1 MLYKPDVRIFSQL
14 PLRGNS
20 LERSAMIRTVLT
32 AFIMFAMATVAM
44 AHSPL
49 QRTAPADGALIDQVP
64 SEISFVFGRDIRL
77 TRVEWSLDGDQT
89 GSVNLD
95 AANAF
100 GTEFALPFDGAGPG
114 AYLIE
119 WRGLSDDG
127 HAQKGSFAF
136 TVE

>member
-14 PLRGNS
+14 LWRGNS

-32 AFIMFAMATVAM
+32 AFTLCAIATLAV

-49 QRTAPADGALIDQVP
+49 QRTTPVDGAVVDQVP
-64 SEISFVFGRDIRL
+64 PELSFVFGRDIRL
-77 TRVEWSLDGDQT
+77 TRVEWRLDGDQE
-89 GSVNLD
+89 GEVDLHG
-95 AANAF
+95 AGGF
-100 GTEFALPFDGAGPG
+100 GTEFALPFEGAGPG

-127 HAQKGSFAF
+127 HVQKGSFAF